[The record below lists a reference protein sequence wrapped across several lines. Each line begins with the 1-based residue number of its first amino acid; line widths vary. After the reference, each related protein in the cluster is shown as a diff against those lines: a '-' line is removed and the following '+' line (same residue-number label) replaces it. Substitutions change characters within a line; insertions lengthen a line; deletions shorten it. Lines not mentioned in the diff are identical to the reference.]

1 MVTKTTSYVAYHKM
15 DIVRL
20 ATFLTTANT
29 LYSDFIIYED
39 HFDICIGLG
48 VRTKIDVEKDQFV
61 IPSSKRKC
69 IAYHHL
75 SKDLHRLLGEIDD
88 GKE

>member
-1 MVTKTTSYVAYHKM
+1 MVTKTTRYVAYHKM

-39 HFDICIGLG
+39 HFDIC
-48 VRTKIDVEKDQFV
+48 
-61 IPSSKRKC
+61 
-69 IAYHHL
+69 
-75 SKDLHRLLGEIDD
+75 
-88 GKE
+88 